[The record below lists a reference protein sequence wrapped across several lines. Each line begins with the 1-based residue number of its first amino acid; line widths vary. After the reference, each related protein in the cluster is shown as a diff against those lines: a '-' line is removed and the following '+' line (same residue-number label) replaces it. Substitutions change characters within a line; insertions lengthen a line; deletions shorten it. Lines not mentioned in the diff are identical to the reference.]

1 MGWTDFTARRHPS
14 DLMRLLLV
22 SLAMIALV
30 SGAASAQD
38 EKRIF
43 IVTSN
48 SGDYRAARC
57 LENGEKCGAEMA
69 AAYCKTRDYA
79 RALSYRKVS
88 RQEITGGVPM
98 SGPDC
103 RDGKCDDFVAI
114 ECGR

>member
-1 MGWTDFTARRHPS
+1 
-14 DLMRLLLV
+14 MRLLLV

-98 SGPDC
+98 SNSACGG
-103 RDGKCDDFVAI
+103 GKCEEFVAI

>member
-1 MGWTDFTARRHPS
+1 
-14 DLMRLLLV
+14 MRSLLLSFAVV
-22 SLAMIALV
+22 SLV
-30 SGAASAQD
+30 SGAASAQV

-57 LENGEKCGAEMA
+57 LENGEKCGAAMA
-69 AAYCKTRDYA
+69 AAYCKSRDYA
-79 RALSYRKVS
+79 RAISYRKVS

-103 RDGKCDDFVAI
+103 RDGKCEDFVAI